1 MSTSGKRET
10 GKTGLFWEIGRHMVI
25 SHDPKAEDIKT
36 TNIVLKGIMEWE
48 KAHRKDI
55 DKTYRRTMA
64 ELYDISE
71 AIKNIQVLWRRIERL
86 QGIAKNLIE
95 TTRGTTIQWSN

>member
-1 MSTSGKRET
+1 
-10 GKTGLFWEIGRHMVI
+10 MVI

-55 DKTYRRTMA
+55 DKTYRTTMA

-71 AIKNIQVLWRRIERL
+71 AIKNIQVLWKRIERL
-86 QGIAKNLIE
+86 QGIAKSLIE
-95 TTRGTTIQWSN
+95 TTRGTTIPWSN